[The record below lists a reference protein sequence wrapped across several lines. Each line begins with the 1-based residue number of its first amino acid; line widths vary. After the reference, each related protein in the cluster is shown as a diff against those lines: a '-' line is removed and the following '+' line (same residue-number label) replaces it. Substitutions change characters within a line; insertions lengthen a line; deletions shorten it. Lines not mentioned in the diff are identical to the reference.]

1 MGKLPEKYPE
11 FLIMYKT
18 LTQQI
23 KKLENSQTDESI
35 NKKIQSYKKELDK
48 IKEKFPKGFFDN
60 Q

>member
-48 IKEKFPKGFFDN
+48 IKEKN
-60 Q
+60 R

>member
-18 LTQQI
+18 INQQI
-23 KKLENSQTDESI
+23 KKLENSQIDESTEQ
-35 NKKIQSYKKELDK
+35 KIGNYKKELDK